1 MAYKFQLGAAKLG
14 GALESTG
21 EVKGTSL
28 DATDGNITD
37 VADIALDTISADGS
51 SIGIS
56 DDTQMATNK
65 VLSFRAAQQSIS
77 SPGADQLAIEA
88 SASMNFTLN
97 TATAISIDAEK
108 VFLQKPMRLS
118 ASQGLQ
124 FEDNNFQLDKNS
136 NDLRISTQGSV
147 RAKFNA
153 TGLELEGAM
162 DCDTVVI
169 ANPTSLA
176 GVGLVRNA
184 GAIDLDLSELAEVSI
199 VASDSIP
206 FIDAND
212 SNSTK
217 KGTIATLASAMA
229 NGANLGIGHNG
240 AGQFSLRLDELG
252 AAAIASGDSLV
263 FSDATDSDV
272 NKKETI
278 DDVATL
284 FAGAGMTATSAVINV
299 IGGNGITANANDV
312 AVTPD
317 QTTIESVKNDG
328 LVVGRATGNDH
339 IDFSSAGT
347 VAIETNNVA
356 RLSVADASSTFSH
369 NLIVNGTASVAGDLI
384 VQGTTVTLDVAT
396 VGITGSFSFEGA
408 TADGNETTLGVVD
421 PTADRA
427 LLLPNIDG
435 NLGAFGDSSW
445 QTTRAGLSVTE
456 IDILDG
462 ATVTTTELNL
472 LGAGAGSSVALA
484 SGDGFLMFDA
494 TDSNATKKVLMSDI
508 ATFVGNSGRL
518 LPGGNVIITSDV
530 TVSNEVSLV
539 DTSAARALTMPD
551 ITDAD
556 LGKVYVIK
564 DAKGTGAATNAI
576 TLNDSAAGHA
586 IDGATSLT
594 LESDRVAVSLVAC
607 KDGSTFFY
615 AIY

>member
-56 DDTQMATNK
+56 DDTRMATNK
-65 VLSFRAAQQSIS
+65 ILSFRAAQQSIS
-77 SPGADQLAIEA
+77 SPGANQLAIEA

-108 VFLQKPMRLS
+108 VFLQKSMRMS
-118 ASQGLQ
+118 ASQALQ
-124 FEDNNFQLDKNS
+124 FEDNNFKLDKNS
-136 NDLRISTQGSV
+136 NDLRISTQGQV

-184 GAIDLDLSELAEVSI
+184 GAIDLDLSELAEVTI

-206 FIDAND
+206 FIDANNG
-212 SNSTK
+212 NSTK
-217 KGTIATLASAMA
+217 KGTIITLASAMA

-284 FAGAGMTATSAVINV
+284 FAGVTATSAVINV

-312 AVTPD
+312 AVTAA

-328 LVVGRATGNDH
+328 LVVGRSTGNDH

-369 NLIVNGTASVAGDLI
+369 NLIVNGTASIAGDLI

-396 VGITGSFSFEGA
+396 VGITGSFSFEGSS
-408 TADGNETTLGVVD
+408 ADANETVLGVMVLVLVLLW
-421 PTADRA
+421 
-427 LLLPNIDG
+427 LLL
-435 NLGAFGDSSW
+435 LEMDS
-445 QTTRAGLSVTE
+445 
-456 IDILDG
+456 
-462 ATVTTTELNL
+462 
-472 LGAGAGSSVALA
+472 
-484 SGDGFLMFDA
+484 
-494 TDSNATKKVLMSDI
+494 
-508 ATFVGNSGRL
+508 
-518 LPGGNVIITSDV
+518 
-530 TVSNEVSLV
+530 
-539 DTSAARALTMPD
+539 
-551 ITDAD
+551 
-556 LGKVYVIK
+556 
-564 DAKGTGAATNAI
+564 
-576 TLNDSAAGHA
+576 
-586 IDGATSLT
+586 
-594 LESDRVAVSLVAC
+594 
-607 KDGSTFFY
+607 
-615 AIY
+615 